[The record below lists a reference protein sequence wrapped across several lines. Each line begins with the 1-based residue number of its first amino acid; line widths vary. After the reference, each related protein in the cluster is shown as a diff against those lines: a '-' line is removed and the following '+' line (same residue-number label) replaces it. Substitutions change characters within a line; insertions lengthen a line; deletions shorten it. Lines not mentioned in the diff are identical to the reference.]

1 MDAQAY
7 PEASVDVLKILWNI
21 GTSQD
26 CRQASLWS
34 KARASAFVAL
44 TSYEVDLLIALLA
57 YYDFLID
64 KSLIFMGSLRCD
76 CSVRKWVN

>member
-21 GTSQD
+21 GTSRD
-26 CRQASLWS
+26 FRQASLWS

-44 TSYEVDLLIALLA
+44 ANYEVDLVIALLPT
-57 YYDFLID
+57 I
-64 KSLIFMGSLRCD
+64 IF
-76 CSVRKWVN
+76 